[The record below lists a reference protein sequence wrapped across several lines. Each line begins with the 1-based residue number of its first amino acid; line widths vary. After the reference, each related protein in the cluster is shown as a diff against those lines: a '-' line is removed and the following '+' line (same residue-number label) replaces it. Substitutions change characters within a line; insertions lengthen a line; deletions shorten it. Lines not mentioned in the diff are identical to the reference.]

1 MTLGE
6 AVVRGKAAGAL
17 VRVDAA
23 RVTAVL
29 GALGAHVRAGQG
41 LALGPDTRVRPSP
54 SPPAA
59 SCTKGEQVKQ
69 GCFRELHCVGVC
81 GSVRVLGEAA
91 ALGVQVRAG
100 RGLALGS

>member
-17 VRVDAA
+17 ARVDAA

-54 SPPAA
+54 SPLAA
-59 SCTKGEQVKQ
+59 CCTEGEQVEQ
-69 GCFRELHCVGVC
+69 GCFRELHCVGIC
-81 GSVRVLGEAA
+81 GSPRVS
-91 ALGVQVRAG
+91 G